1 MKILLFWLLAVLNLL
16 ALGIC
21 VIWVISHK
29 SYESVVVAI
38 TISANLIGLV
48 YAKPH
53 WTARSPHTIVT
64 QSGNVAGGDIAA
76 GSITKGGEP
85 PRAA

>member
-1 MKILLFWLLAVLNLL
+1 MKILLFWLLVLLNLL

-21 VIWVISHK
+21 VIWVISHN

-38 TISANLIGLV
+38 TLSANLIGLL

-53 WTARSPHTIVT
+53 WTARSPNTIVT
-64 QSGNVAGGDIAA
+64 QLGNVAGGDIAA
-76 GSITKGGEP
+76 GNITKDGEP
-85 PRAA
+85 PSAA